1 MGESRDMKGAPQG
14 RMSERSGIIAGF
26 CCYLLW
32 GIMPLYWKLLDD
44 TSPWEVIAQRVIWCF
59 VFTAIVC
66 KIAGWHFIPLFRD
79 SRARRFL
86 IPASILITINWSL
99 YIFAVSIDRIVET
112 ALGYYINPIITIL
125 LGLIVFREKL
135 PLLQWIAV
143 GLCCFG
149 IGFFTLNY
157 GSVPWISILLALSF
171 GAYGAVKKRGGY
183 PAAEAI
189 AVESAYMVP
198 VALAVSAGLAL
209 TGQGAF
215 LADTASAEG
224 WITTL
229 LLIGGGLCTMV
240 PLVLFAKAANSI
252 PLTLLGFLQYL
263 SPTCGLIIGVFVN
276 GEPFTLAHG
285 VCFGCIWCGLALVGI
300 GAIIDGRTN
309 GERAISAKAGGRHPE
324 DV

>member
-1 MGESRDMKGAPQG
+1 MDESQTQKGSPGG
-14 RMSERSGIIAGF
+14 RLGKHGGIIAGF
-26 CCYLLW
+26 CCYLIW
-32 GIMPLYWKLLDD
+32 GVMPLYWKLLDC
-44 TSPWEVIAQRVIWCF
+44 TSPWEVIAQRIIWCF
-59 VFTAIVC
+59 VFTALVC
-66 KIAGWHFIPLFRD
+66 KIAGWHFVPLFRD

-86 IPASILITINWSL
+86 IPASILITVNWSL
-99 YIFAVSIDRIVET
+99 YIFAVSIDHIVET
-112 ALGYYINPIITIL
+112 ALGYYINPIVTIL
-125 LGLIVFREKL
+125 LGLLVFREKL

-149 IGFFTLNY
+149 IGFFAFNY
-157 GSVPWISILLALSF
+157 GSIPWISIMLALSF
-171 GAYGAVKKRGGY
+171 GIYGAVKKRGGY
-183 PAAEAI
+183 PAGEAI

-198 VALAVSAGLAL
+198 IALAVCAVLAL

-215 LADTASAEG
+215 LGDTGDPGSWA
-224 WITTL
+224 TTL

-276 GEPFTLAHG
+276 GEPFTIAHA

-300 GAIIDGRTN
+300 GAVIDARTN
-309 GERAISAKAGGRHPE
+309 G
-324 DV
+324 